1 MKVTVQNDAV
11 PKQETVREHSCVS
24 PLLPLVTP
32 GPLST
37 HWAALQH
44 KLGTLP
50 LNSALILTGAGTDHT
65 DWKAQ
70 PHEMALPC
78 RCQWQ
83 VMPPRLPTTSNQRKG
98 SESEVSQSCLTLCNY
113 MDCSLW
119 CTSVH
124 GIFQARVLEW
134 VAISFSRGSFGPRDR
149 TQVSHITSR
158 HFTLWATKEAYP
170 TWLQI
175 RIPTALSLN

>member
-1 MKVTVQNDAV
+1 MQCQNRRLCEEALLCLPFTPACD
-11 PKQETVREHSCVS
+11 TWSTLHTLSSS
-24 PLLPLVTP
+24 PT
-32 GPLST
+32 
-37 HWAALQH
+37 Q
-44 KLGTLP
+44 
-50 LNSALILTGAGTDHT
+50 AGHPTTQFSSDT
-65 DWKAQ
+65 DWSWHRPHRLKAQ